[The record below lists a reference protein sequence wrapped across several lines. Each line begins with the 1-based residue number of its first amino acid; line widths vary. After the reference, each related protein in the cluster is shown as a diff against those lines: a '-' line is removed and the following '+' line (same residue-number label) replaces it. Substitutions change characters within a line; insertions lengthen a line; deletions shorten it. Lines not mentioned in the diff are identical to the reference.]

1 MIFHVLKSAY
11 ESTDGSKPRPGSGF
25 AQARSLFRNR
35 ARNFEKDSCLTFY
48 LGKFFA
54 KSIFVCKFK
63 KFNKNFLNFLKSHGC
78 LLCFEQKF
86 LILANRF
93 NRAHNIS
100 NNRLKKVEIQ
110 CFTFFVPFVF
120 CRVVSFHDESIK
132 WFFQNDSH
140 LR

>member
-1 MIFHVLKSAY
+1 MKIS
-11 ESTDGSKPRPGSGF
+11 
-25 AQARSLFRNR
+25 
-35 ARNFEKDSCLTFY
+35 FY

-93 NRAHNIS
+93 NHAHNIS
-100 NNRLKKVEIQ
+100 NNRLKKSKSNVLH
-110 CFTFFVPFVF
+110 FLSLSFFV
-120 CRVVSFHDESIK
+120 E
-132 WFFQNDSH
+132 
-140 LR
+140 